1 MLVIFINKI
10 MKKHNTNSNLQ
21 QKKAKLSF
29 IENINRI
36 SRLAVK
42 KNSLESKNISS
53 SSAKWLQRHI
63 NDPFVKASQIDGYLS
78 RAAYKILEIDKK
90 YHIFQN
96 ANHILDIGCSPGSW
110 SQAVLRLKEKN
121 KTQPSIIGVDLLDC
135 KFKHNNFHFI
145 QGNFEDENVLLQIQS
160 ACNNAKFDVIMSDI
174 APSASGDPETD
185 RLLHKRIVFSMA
197 DFIYKNIAKNGSFIC
212 KMIHGSDDA
221 EILKLLKTIFSSIN
235 SFKPSASRK
244 ESSEIYIICNK
255 IKANYKNNEA

>member
-1 MLVIFINKI
+1 
-10 MKKHNTNSNLQ
+10 MKKHNTNSNVQ

-36 SRLAVK
+36 SRLSVK

-90 YHIFQN
+90 YHIFHN
-96 ANHILDIGCSPGSW
+96 AKNILDIGCSPGSW
-110 SQAVLRLKEKN
+110 SQAILRLKTKSKIKPN
-121 KTQPSIIGVDLLDC
+121 IIGIDLLDC
-135 KFKHNNFHFI
+135 KFQDDNFHFI
-145 QGNFEDENVLLQIQS
+145 KGDFENSDIINQIYFI
-160 ACNNAKFDVIMSDI
+160 CNNSKFDVIMSDI
-174 APSASGDPETD
+174 APAASGDPETD
-185 RLLHKRIVFSMA
+185 RLVHKRIVFSMV
-197 DFIYKNIAKNGSFIC
+197 DFAKKSLSGNGFFVC
-212 KMIHGSDDA
+212 KMIHGSDDS
-221 EILKLLKTIFSSIN
+221 EILKLLKTIFETVH

-255 IKANYKNNEA
+255 IKSNYK